1 MRRPRYDDGERT
13 VRRMDNTPVKAAAK
27 KHRLVN
33 PFAEVWS
40 KKFLYL
46 LALPAIVYTFIYG
59 YMTLPYIVIAFQKF
73 HYKTGMASP
82 FSGLDNFSSFF
93 RSSWAWAVTR
103 NTLVINI
110 LFLIFG
116 TVFAILL
123 ALLLNEIRGKA
134 FLKVTQSAMLFPYFI
149 SWVIVSYMLMGILGT
164 ESGMLNRVI
173 QRMGGERINFYATPR
188 YWYPILMILNI
199 WKYAGYN
206 SIIYLAAITGIDESI
221 YEAAAID
228 GATRFKRVRYITL
241 PLLIPTISIL
251 TLMSIGRIFYGDFGM
266 MYAIIRDNSTLMP
279 ITEVIDTYVF
289 RTFKNTGNPSLTM
302 AIGLY
307 QSIVGFILV
316 FVSNRLVRRYYPE
329 GALF

>member
-1 MRRPRYDDGERT
+1 
-13 VRRMDNTPVKAAAK
+13 MDNTPVKAAAK

-46 LALPAIVYTFIYG
+46 LALPAIIYTFIYG

-123 ALLLNEIRGKA
+123 ALLLNEIVKGRS
-134 FLKVTQSAMLFPYFI
+134 FFRLLVFIPYVTSVVAI
-149 SWVIVSYMLMGILGT
+149 SWVWKWMFMANGGVINMIFKALGLPAQQFLNSTSQSILVIMTNVIWASIGFNTIIMLAG
-164 ESGMLNRVI
+164 
-173 QRMGGERINFYATPR
+173 
-188 YWYPILMILNI
+188 LMQIPQT
-199 WKYAGYN
+199 Y
-206 SIIYLAAITGIDESI
+206 
-221 YEAAAID
+221 YEAAQMD
-228 GATRFKRVRYITL
+228 GASSWQQFWHITVPQLNPTLVYIAVMGTIRTLQVFTQVYNIAGVEGGPLKSTTSLVLEIYLTAFKRYKMGRASAITVVL
-241 PLLIPTISIL
+241 FVIIMLITIFQMKVL
-251 TLMSIGRIFYGDFGM
+251 
-266 MYAIIRDNSTLMP
+266 
-279 ITEVIDTYVF
+279 
-289 RTFKNTGNPSLTM
+289 
-302 AIGLY
+302 
-307 QSIVGFILV
+307 
-316 FVSNRLVRRYYPE
+316 NRE
-329 GALF
+329 TD